1 MTQKSCKVILFN
13 YRSFKMFSKFF
24 YFIVIFVLIFIN
36 TTILPINISHRS
48 YIISIFTIKIIPP
61 DIINPINKMNFVIL
75 IDTFYYKVV
84 LKIMIKLYIVF
95 VFIWMNFFMNVI
107 IIK

>member
-1 MTQKSCKVILFN
+1 
-13 YRSFKMFSKFF
+13 MFSKFF

>member
-1 MTQKSCKVILFN
+1 
-13 YRSFKMFSKFF
+13 
-24 YFIVIFVLIFIN
+24 
-36 TTILPINISHRS
+36 
-48 YIISIFTIKIIPP
+48 
-61 DIINPINKMNFVIL
+61 MNFVIL

>member
-1 MTQKSCKVILFN
+1 
-13 YRSFKMFSKFF
+13 MFSKFF

-61 DIINPINKMNFVIL
+61 DIINSINKMNFVIL